1 MPSHPFV
8 DTLEGVEG
16 VEEISRTDH
25 CGETLTSTGTDR
37 GGHIPGGLMH
47 PETIFITR
55 YVASHE
61 ASLPWYEKFFGR
73 SPDAEP
79 VPSCREWRLSQ
90 GVLFQVI
97 EDAGRQGE
105 QSVAFGVADLT
116 ATASVLAESGLE
128 MAEASAVDGFT
139 TLRYTEIRDP
149 EGVPLGLL
157 DGE

>member
-1 MPSHPFV
+1 
-8 DTLEGVEG
+8 
-16 VEEISRTDH
+16 
-25 CGETLTSTGTDR
+25 
-37 GGHIPGGLMH
+37 MH

-79 VPSCREWRLSQ
+79 VPGFREWRLGQ

-97 EDAGRQGE
+97 EDAGREGE

-116 ATASVLAESGLE
+116 ATASRLPSQDSRWPSHPPSTVSPRCATPKFATPKVCRSVCST
-128 MAEASAVDGFT
+128 ASRA
-139 TLRYTEIRDP
+139 R
-149 EGVPLGLL
+149 
-157 DGE
+157 